1 MDYSDRATIVGPATA
16 FGQGGIGI
24 IRLSGERS
32 LNLLQAFFHPA
43 HSDYPLHSHR
53 LYLGV
58 FGEQPDDPIDEVM
71 AVYMKAPRS
80 YTREDVAEIHCHGGM
95 VSGQK
100 IMTLLIKNG
109 ARMAHPGEFTLRAFL
124 NGRID
129 LSQAEAVMEN
139 IQAQSALGQRMA
151 VRHLQGA
158 LRRYCED
165 VKESLCDA
173 LALVEA
179 WIDFPEEDLDPA
191 SQQGILAPIRRAAVK
206 AQNLLTTFQAGRIL
220 RDGVGVLILGRPN
233 VGKSSLLNALL
244 GSDRAIVTD
253 IPGTTRD
260 TLEEH
265 FDLGGLRVRLID
277 SAGIRHSHDPIE
289 QEGVRRTRDRLQD
302 ADLVLLLVDG
312 HAGITH
318 EDEALLSECDPQK
331 VLVVVNKSDLGL
343 GELPGA
349 AQWQEAVS
357 ISARTGAGI
366 DHLCHRIR
374 GHFIDDQTV
383 AVAEGL
389 MVTDIRHRNC
399 LAQCLDAIERAEG
412 TFQQGESFEFV
423 ALELRLALDRLG
435 DITGETTPDDILERI
450 FSRFCIGK

>member
-24 IRLSGERS
+24 IRLSGDRS
-32 LNLLQAFFHPA
+32 LSLLQSFFYPA
-43 HSDYPLHSHR
+43 HPGRPLRTHR
-53 LYLGV
+53 LYLGL
-58 FGEQPDDPIDEVM
+58 FGELPHDPIDEVM

-80 YTREDVAEIHCHGGM
+80 YTCEDVVEIHCHGGM
-95 VSGQK
+95 LSGQK
-100 IMTLLIKNG
+100 IMTLLINNG

-158 LRRYCED
+158 LKRYCEE
-165 VKESLCDA
+165 VKESLCDG

-191 SQQGILAPIRRAAVK
+191 SQQDILNHMHRAA
-206 AQNLLTTFQAGRIL
+206 AQTQNLLSTHQAGRLL

-244 GSDRAIVTD
+244 GSERAIVTE

-265 FDLGGLRVRLID
+265 FDLDGLRMRLID
-277 SAGIRHSHDPIE
+277 SAGIRHSEDPIE
-289 QEGVRRTRDRLQD
+289 QEGVRRTRDKLQD

-312 HAGITH
+312 HAGIAP
-318 EDEALLSECDPQK
+318 EDVAILSECDPRK

-343 GELPGA
+343 RALPDA
-349 AQWQEAVS
+349 VHWRDAVS
-357 ISARTGAGI
+357 ISARTGSGI
-366 DHLCHRIR
+366 DELCRRMR
-374 GHFIDDQTV
+374 GYFINDQV
-383 AVAEGL
+383 VSVAEGL
-389 MVTDIRHRNC
+389 MITDIRHRDC
-399 LAQCLDAIERAEG
+399 LAQCLESIERAERA
-412 TFQQGESFEFV
+412 FRLGESFEFV

-435 DITGETTPDDILERI
+435 DITGETTPNDILERI